1 MNASVAIQVLPTLPD
16 KELVPVVDKVIEYIQ
31 ISILVQMEF

>member
-16 KELVPVVDKVIEYIQ
+16 KELVPVVDNTNACCSFASKKN
-31 ISILVQMEF
+31 